1 MIVEI
6 FSVIKLLYF
15 VNFIEINI
23 LKFVE
28 VLGLCR
34 IVWVISNF
42 LSPFVISNPDALGG

>member
-28 VLGLCR
+28 
-34 IVWVISNF
+34 IF
-42 LSPFVISNPDALGG
+42 